1 MQRYFIDQ
9 NADIHQRFFI
19 TDSNDIHHST
29 NVMRYQKNDKIII
42 TFADQKV
49 YKCQIEVIEPNRI
62 GINLIEAV
70 DINTEL
76 PQHITLCS
84 GLIKADKYEWMIQ
97 KSTELGAS
105 QFIAVGMQR
114 SVVKLN
120 DSKITKKLERWQKI
134 IKEAAEQSY
143 RLIIPEIEYKSNL
156 KEIYGIIDE
165 YDYVLIAYEE
175 SAKCGELSNF
185 KAVVQRFKPGD
196 RVLIIFGP
204 EGGFAEEEIKLFEN
218 SAYQIGLGPRILRA
232 ETAPLY
238 TLSAVSFQKDLL
250 G

>member
-1 MQRYFIDQ
+1 
-9 NADIHQRFFI
+9 
-19 TDSNDIHHST
+19 
-29 NVMRYQKNDKIII
+29 
-42 TFADQKV
+42 QKV

-120 DSKITKKLERWQKI
+120 DSKITKKLEHWQKI

-143 RLIIPEIEYKSNL
+143 RLIITEIEYKSNL
-156 KEIYGIIDE
+156 KEIYDIIDE
-165 YDYVLIAYEE
+165 YDDVLIAYEE
-175 SAKCGELSNF
+175 SAKCGEEMTF
-185 KAVVQRFKPGD
+185 KAVDKKIEHRDRRLTLVGKEGD
-196 RVLIIFGP
+196 
-204 EGGFAEEEIKLFEN
+204 
-218 SAYQIGLGPRILRA
+218 
-232 ETAPLY
+232 
-238 TLSAVSFQKDLL
+238 
-250 G
+250 